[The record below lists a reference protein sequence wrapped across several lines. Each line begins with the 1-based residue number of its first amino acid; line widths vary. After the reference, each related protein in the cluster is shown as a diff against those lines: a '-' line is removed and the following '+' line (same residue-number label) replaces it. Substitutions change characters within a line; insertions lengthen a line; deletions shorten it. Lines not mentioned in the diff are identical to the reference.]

1 MKHYHVLKECS
12 YQFVCSI
19 NKCFRHSVIEVVK
32 YLFESLII
40 KQCGKI
46 YLYLIFYCWGQTQGG
61 NKVLLSTILNHL
73 NIILKVAAQLRTQ
86 SE

>member
-1 MKHYHVLKECS
+1 MYS
-12 YQFVCSI
+12 YQFGYSI
-19 NKCFRHSVIEVVK
+19 FKCLSHSVIELAK

-46 YLYLIFYCWGQTQGG
+46 YLYLISYCWGHNEGG
-61 NKVLLSTILNHL
+61 NQVLLLTILNHL